1 MRWRIS
7 RQHTLS
13 GFEGT
18 EEGGDAEDAVAAD
31 GSGAASCPRSM
42 IRPPWSTFILNRK
55 QTACCAESCH

>member
-31 GSGAASCPRSM
+31 GSGAHPDLKRRRLISFFLVPSSFVGSVFFPR
-42 IRPPWSTFILNRK
+42 
-55 QTACCAESCH
+55 